1 MPMLELAAQWL
12 TTLPMDVPDPGP
24 GSTPPGFDRFATVL
38 GWVKWVSLGI
48 LVIAVM
54 IAGVRMAFGAGR
66 GEGGE
71 HASRIGWVLGGVIIV
86 SGAFSIVS
94 WFVNPLP

>member
-1 MPMLELAAQWL
+1 MPELVTEL
-12 TTLPMDVPDPGP
+12 LNLPMKVPDPGD
-24 GSTPPGFDRFATVL
+24 GSTPPGFEKFTDVL

-48 LVIAVM
+48 LVMALI

-71 HASRIGWVLGGVIIV
+71 HASRIGWVLGGVMIV
-86 SGAFSIVS
+86 SGAVSIIS
-94 WFVNPLP
+94 FFV

>member
-1 MPMLELAAQWL
+1 MTMLELATHWL
-12 TTLPMDVPDPGP
+12 TTLPMKVPDPGN
-24 GSTPPGFDRFATVL
+24 GSTPPGFNKFTDVL

-86 SGAFSIVS
+86 SGAVNIVS
-94 WFVNPLP
+94 WFVA

>member
-1 MPMLELAAQWL
+1 MTMPELVTEL
-12 TTLPMDVPDPGP
+12 LNLPMKVPDPGD
-24 GSTPPGFDRFATVL
+24 GSTPPGFEKFTDVL

-48 LVIAVM
+48 LVMALI

-71 HASRIGWVLGGVIIV
+71 HASRIGWVLGGVMIV
-86 SGAFSIVS
+86 SGAVSIIS
-94 WFVNPLP
+94 FFV